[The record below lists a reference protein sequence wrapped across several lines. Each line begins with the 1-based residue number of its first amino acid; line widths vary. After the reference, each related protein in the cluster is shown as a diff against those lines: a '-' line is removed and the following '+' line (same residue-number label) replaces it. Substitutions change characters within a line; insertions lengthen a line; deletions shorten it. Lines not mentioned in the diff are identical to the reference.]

1 MHTIVRGKLKLYL
14 QKQAPTGHGLLACL
28 LALEPPRTLKNAAAT
43 LLNQDDGGKLDDV
56 PGAAG
61 QALHRRSLHRGLHH
75 LGRGVR
81 HQYQELGPGRGL
93 GHRQGRRHGRPLR
106 RDAGRD
112 QSRPPVLH
120 LRPVLCAGGN
130 AWLWPPR
137 DKGQAS
143 AGVSQGDARRQGE
156 EDRNTPRLKCVYR
169 SIDRTAL

>member
-81 HQYQELGPGRGL
+81 HQYPKRGPGRGL

-106 RDAGRD
+106 RDAG
-112 QSRPPVLH
+112 
-120 LRPVLCAGGN
+120 
-130 AWLWPPR
+130 
-137 DKGQAS
+137 
-143 AGVSQGDARRQGE
+143 
-156 EDRNTPRLKCVYR
+156 
-169 SIDRTAL
+169 